1 MTTSSKKVRIGYTQ
15 AWISILGNILLFVIK
30 YWAGVVSYSVGL
42 IADAWHTLTDTFSS
56 VIVIA
61 GIRLSVKKPDKKHP
75 FGYGRG
81 EQLAA
86 VFIGVLLAIV
96 AIELIHKSILKIN
109 TKTGAQFGTLA
120 IIVTVISILTKE
132 AMAQYAF
139 WCYRRTGYKTLR
151 ADGWHHRSDS
161 LSSVVIL
168 IGIFL
173 KPYIWWIDSLLG
185 ILVSLMLLY
194 AAFDIIRDTI
204 KKLLGEEAPEELQS
218 ATRHIIGEITSVNL
232 EPHHFHLHNYGEHK
246 ELTFHIRLPNS
257 MKIGDAHE
265 IATRI
270 EAEILLRMDI
280 DATIHI
286 EPLDYK
292 HFVVSD

>member
-1 MTTSSKKVRIGYTQ
+1 MIPTSKKTRIGYTQ
-15 AWISILGNILLFVIK
+15 AWLSIFGNICLFAIK
-30 YWAGVVSYSVGL
+30 YWAGVVSSSVGL

-75 FGYGRG
+75 FGYGRW

-96 AIELIHKSILKIN
+96 AIELIHKSIVKIN
-109 TKTGAQFGTLA
+109 TKTSAHFGTLA
-120 IIVTVISILTKE
+120 IVVTVISIITKE

-139 WCYRRTGYKTLR
+139 WCHRRTGFKTLR

-161 LSSVVIL
+161 LSSLVIL

-173 KPYIWWIDSLLG
+173 KPFIWWIDSLLG

-194 AAFDIIRDTI
+194 AAYVIIRDTI
-204 KKLLGEEAPEELQS
+204 KKLLGEDAPEDVKI
-218 ATRHIIGEITSVNL
+218 ATREIIAEITSVNL
-232 EPHHFHLHNYGEHK
+232 EPHHFHMHNYGEHQ
-246 ELTFHIRLPNS
+246 ELTFHIRLPNTVN
-257 MKIGDAHE
+257 IGDAHD
-265 IATRI
+265 IATKI
-270 EAEILLRMDI
+270 ESELLLRLNI

-286 EPLDYK
+286 EPLNYK
-292 HFVVSD
+292 HTVVSD